1 MLQWR
6 VLYRA
11 ILIVLLLVAIGL
23 TLNERLQE
31 QWSINRAAQLDQSPA
46 GSSTRASSPDG
57 RGSSIS
63 EIGSYPAPQTP
74 HPDTI
79 STPRADAYP
88 IDPNVVPQAAKPSA
102 ALPPAPIQPRNVR
115 SRRAMD
121 LLTAPER
128 AAPTVDPPLRL
139 DVGQTVL
146 VVEERSGWYHVNAAT
161 RLGWAPAEAFSEP

>member
-1 MLQWR
+1 M
-6 VLYRA
+6 LYRA
-11 ILIVLLLVAIGL
+11 ILVVLLLVAIGL

-46 GSSTRASSPDG
+46 GSSARAPSPDG
-57 RGSSIS
+57 RGFSPS

-74 HPDTI
+74 LSDSI
-79 STPRADAYP
+79 STPRVDPYP
-88 IDPNVVPQAAKPSA
+88 IDPNVISPIAKPPA
-102 ALPPAPIQPRNVR
+102 TLPSTPIQPRNVR

-128 AAPTVDPPLRL
+128 AAPTVDPPLHL
-139 DVGQTVL
+139 DVGQLVL
-146 VVEERSGWYHVNAAT
+146 VIEERSGWYHVNAAT